1 MELSG
6 SKIKKFLISWEIEL
20 SSSKIKKVII
30 FSQKSFSYISGKGTF
45 FKKLISQELSEREK
59 LKEPIPIQVSY
70 ISGNGTF

>member
-6 SKIKKFLISWEIEL
+6 SKIKKFLIFWEIER
-20 SSSKIKKVII
+20 SSPKIKKVII

-45 FKKLISQELSEREK
+45 FKKLIFQELSELEK

-70 ISGNGTF
+70 ISGNRTF